1 VATNSRV
8 LRIFLGFLHF
18 QRWNPGIA
26 TKRPSKRACLTG
38 FSVPSISTRRSH
50 PPFAGAHPRSFIQ
63 AFAMLIELPEDC
75 GPGIF
80 DGDDARVADAQ
91 VGGQVYE
98 KESARHHRAL
108 ERKLLRRG
116 FPRAPDHVTRLC
128 RRERH
133 ESAFLKGGRV
143 LIGFAHGGS
152 LTGRRRT
159 IQFKEAFEAI
169 AFRNSDDSSACGH
182 MSYRCT
188 SCAVDAASVA
198 ATSSEP
204 GAGESDI
211 SFPLAIKVN
220 Y

>member
-1 VATNSRV
+1 MESRYRYQTPLQARMPHGIQCAQYFDSKEPPTLRRGSSPKLHPSICDADRATRRLRTRHIRRRRCPRSR
-8 LRIFLGFLHF
+8 
-18 QRWNPGIA
+18 
-26 TKRPSKRACLTG
+26 RPSRR
-38 FSVPSISTRRSH
+38 PSIR
-50 PPFAGAHPRSFIQ
+50 
-63 AFAMLIELPEDC
+63 
-75 GPGIF
+75 
-80 DGDDARVADAQ
+80 
-91 VGGQVYE
+91 